1 MRSKDCAPKMA
12 DSLWER
18 TAAAAPAL
26 DLLQGK
32 RAVDV
37 AIIGGG
43 FTGLSA
49 AIHLAERGASVALV
63 EAEVLGFGASGR
75 NGGFIVPHFARTDP
89 DQVIGDLGEAGERL
103 VKLVGHSAQALF
115 DLVRRY
121 DISCD
126 ALQGGWFQPAH
137 SREAMRMVEE
147 RCRQWAA
154 RGQPVRLHD
163 AAATAKLTGCRG
175 YYGSWSHAQ
184 GGTVHPLKFVRGLAQ
199 AATGLGAA
207 LFEHSPV
214 HTLRRDG
221 TRWLVETENG
231 LLTAEKVLV
240 CTNALSQG
248 ILPQLA
254 RTVIPVNIYQAAT
267 TAISGPEREP
277 LLHQG
282 QCLSDTRL
290 DLFTYRFD
298 ADWRLISGSFVV
310 LEPGA
315 RARLSRRMAA
325 RLQWM
330 LGLQQTPAIEFI
342 WRGTAAVS
350 PGTLPALYEPAPGV
364 LAGTGCN
371 GRGIALCTE
380 LGRVMAELAMGAP
393 SKSSAVPIRPLRSH
407 RWRSLSRW
415 GARYYALYGRIQDK
429 LTQT

>member
-1 MRSKDCAPKMA
+1 
-12 DSLWER
+12 
-18 TAAAAPAL
+18 
-26 DLLQGK
+26 
-32 RAVDV
+32 
-37 AIIGGG
+37 
-43 FTGLSA
+43 
-49 AIHLAERGASVALV
+49 
-63 EAEVLGFGASGR
+63 
-75 NGGFIVPHFARTDP
+75 
-89 DQVIGDLGEAGERL
+89 
-103 VKLVGHSAQALF
+103 
-115 DLVRRY
+115 
-121 DISCD
+121 
-126 ALQGGWFQPAH
+126 
-137 SREAMRMVEE
+137 MRMVEE
-147 RCRQWAA
+147 RCRQWSA
-154 RGQPVRLHD
+154 RGQPVQLHD

-175 YYGSWSHAQ
+175 YYGSWSHAL
-184 GGTVHPLKFVRGLAQ
+184 GGTVHPLKLVRGLAQ
-199 AATGLGAA
+199 AATGRGAA

-214 HTLRRDG
+214 QKLRRDG
-221 TRWLVETENG
+221 TRWLVETGNG
-231 LLTAEKVLV
+231 VLTADKVLV

-248 ILPQLA
+248 ILPQVA

-267 TAISGPEREP
+267 TAIPARERES
-277 LLHQG
+277 LLRQG

-298 ADWRLISGSFVV
+298 AEWRLISGSFVV

-315 RARLSRRMAA
+315 RARLSRRMAE

-407 RWRSLSRW
+407 PWRSLSRW

-429 LTQT
+429 LTQLRP